1 MTTAVSTTSGSRAA
15 IVAICFAAI
24 VFDGYDLIVYGST
37 APALLAYEPW
47 GLSPAQVG
55 AIGSYALMGMFV
67 GAISVGA
74 LADRFGRRRMF
85 LACLSL
91 YSVAMLLVALAP
103 DPATLGITRFIAGLG
118 FGGIAPVAIALV
130 VEVARPRQRNRLNA
144 IMLAG
149 FPVGGVL
156 AAVTALLLLESV
168 GFRALWGF
176 GAIALVTV
184 VPLAW
189 KYIPE
194 TSGRAQKTA
203 ASGGVR
209 TLLASRELF
218 TLAMFSVANFMGFLL
233 VFGLNTWL
241 PTLLGN
247 AGYSLGSALA
257 FQLLFNLGAVA
268 GGYAGSAIADRFG
281 SKLVAACA
289 FAVAAVAIASMAA
302 TPPSAAML
310 LITVA
315 AGAGSIGTQIVLF
328 GYVATHYRALV
339 RATALGVTTGIGR
352 LGAVCGPLIGGFL
365 LSLDVSFG
373 WAFGVFASLAVVGAM
388 TCLLVRP
395 GTSAGP
401 DAGRPRVHT
410 EAPAPAATS

>member
-1 MTTAVSTTSGSRAA
+1 MTTAVPPTSGSRAA

-55 AIGSYALMGMFV
+55 AIGGYALMGMFV

-85 LACLSL
+85 LTCLSL
-91 YSVAMLLVALAP
+91 YSAAMLLVALAP
-103 DPATLGITRFIAGLG
+103 NPAVLGITRFIAGLG

-130 VEVARPRQRNRLNA
+130 VEVARSGQRNRLNA

-156 AAVTALLLLESV
+156 AAVTTLLLLESV
-168 GFRALWGF
+168 GFRVLWGF

-194 TSGRAQKTA
+194 TSGRSQKIA

-209 TLLASRELF
+209 ALLARREVF

-241 PTLLGN
+241 PTLLST

-281 SKLVAACA
+281 SKLVAASA
-289 FAVAAVAIASMAA
+289 FAVAAVATVSMAA

-328 GYVATHYRALV
+328 GYVATHYPTPV

-365 LSLDVSFG
+365 LSLGASFG
-373 WAFGVFASLAVVGAM
+373 WAFAVFAAM
-388 TCLLVRP
+388 AAAGTIACLLVRP
-395 GTSAGP
+395 ATSVEPEA
-401 DAGRPRVHT
+401 DRPHMRT
-410 EAPAPAATS
+410 DAPAQAATS

>member
-1 MTTAVSTTSGSRAA
+1 
-15 IVAICFAAI
+15 
-24 VFDGYDLIVYGST
+24 
-37 APALLAYEPW
+37 
-47 GLSPAQVG
+47 VG

-67 GAISVGA
+67 GAVSVGA
-74 LADRFGRRRMF
+74 LTDRWGRRRMF

-103 DPATLGITRFIAGLG
+103 NPTALGITRFIAGLG

-130 VEVARPRQRNRLNA
+130 VEVARPGQRNRLNA

-156 AAVTALLLLESV
+156 AAVTALLLLEPV

-194 TSGRAQKTA
+194 TSVQAQQAA

-209 TLLASRELF
+209 ALLPGRELF
-218 TLAMFSVANFMGFLL
+218 TLAMFSLANFMGFLL

-241 PTLLGN
+241 PTLLN
-247 AGYSLGSALA
+247 EAGYSLGSALT

-289 FAVAAVAIASMAA
+289 FAVAAVAIAGMAA

-315 AGAGSIGTQIVLF
+315 AGAGSIGTQIVVF
-328 GYVATHYRALV
+328 GYVATHYPTLV

-365 LSLDVSFG
+365 LSLGASFG
-373 WAFGVFASLAVVGAM
+373 WTFAVFAAMALVGALA
-388 TCLLVRP
+388 CGLVRSRTGVESEVGLP
-395 GTSAGP
+395 AVSTQ
-401 DAGRPRVHT
+401 
-410 EAPAPAATS
+410 APARASAS